1 VFKTV
6 DRYLLRSFV
15 ANYLLSLFVM
25 ISLYVS
31 LDLFVNLDEFTEES
45 SSLPVVLGHIA
56 SFYGYNLFL
65 YFSQLSGVIT
75 LFAAALT
82 LARMQ
87 RSNEMTALLSSG
99 CSMYRIAAPV
109 IVAGLF
115 MNVLWIV
122 DQEVVLPRVAYKLAR
137 PRDDVEGHRVYGVWC
152 LKDGPSRLLS
162 AVRFYPANRR
172 LGRMMVIER
181 NERGMLEG
189 VITADLAE
197 WDAGRGGWVL
207 SRGMRIQRVAETMDL
222 ASPDEGVRREPLT
235 FYRSELNPEE
245 IVLRQSAQWM
255 NFLSLRELGELQRRR
270 VVSAGQVAQI
280 RHTRFTQPINNV
292 LLLLLGIVF
301 FLRREPGSV
310 IVQGGK
316 ALAVCASCF
325 VIGFIGVHLIGA
337 IDMTLPLPLIG
348 SVQIP
353 PALPAWFPVIV
364 FSPLCV
370 LLLDSVKT

>member
-1 VFKTV
+1 
-6 DRYLLRSFV
+6 
-15 ANYLLSLFVM
+15 
-25 ISLYVS
+25 
-31 LDLFVNLDEFTEES
+31 
-45 SSLPVVLGHIA
+45 
-56 SFYGYNLFL
+56 
-65 YFSQLSGVIT
+65 
-75 LFAAALT
+75 
-82 LARMQ
+82 
-87 RSNEMTALLSSG
+87 
-99 CSMYRIAAPV
+99 
-109 IVAGLF
+109 
-115 MNVLWIV
+115 
-122 DQEVVLPRVAYKLAR
+122 
-137 PRDDVEGHRVYGVWC
+137 
-152 LKDGPSRLLS
+152 
-162 AVRFYPANRR
+162 
-172 LGRMMVIER
+172 
-181 NERGMLEG
+181 
-189 VITADLAE
+189 
-197 WDAGRGGWVL
+197 
-207 SRGMRIQRVAETMDL
+207 
-222 ASPDEGVRREPLT
+222 EGVRREPLT

-255 NFLSLRELGELQRRR
+255 SFLSLRELGELQRRH

-364 FSPLCV
+364 FSPVCV